1 MTKEFNCYTHLAKN
15 LPKKFLILTQ
25 KNHFS
30 NRKNR
35 FSTQR
40 KNFLYSPPKNQKNFH
55 IRFKEPFT
63 WYTQLAHPKKKI
75 LPKMFFILIQK
86 KNDFQTK
93 KIFTPTWKNRF
104 STQRKH
110 LFIYPP
116 KNQFFKRKSS
126 SHPFQRNVHL
136 VQSHGPPK
144 KENSTQ
150 NVFYNYPKKQFSKR
164 KNFSHPLER
173 TDFLPKE
180 NIYLFAPQK
189 TNFSNEKVFHARF
202 KETFTWYNHMTH
214 PKKENSTPKISYT

>member
-1 MTKEFNCYTHLAKN
+1 MTKEFTCYTHLAKN

-40 KNFLYSPPKNQKNFH
+40 KNFLYSPPKNQ
-55 IRFKEPFT
+55 
-63 WYTQLAHPKKKI
+63 
-75 LPKMFFILIQK
+75 
-86 KNDFQTK
+86 
-93 KIFTPTWKNRF
+93 
-104 STQRKH
+104 
-110 LFIYPP
+110 
-116 KNQFFKRKSS
+116 FFKRKNF
-126 SHPFQRNVHL
+126 SHPFQRTVHL
-136 VQSHGPPK
+136 VHSAGPPK

-150 NVFYNYPKKQFSKR
+150 NVFYTYPKKQFSKR
-164 KNFSHPLER
+164 KNFLHPLER

-214 PKKENSTPKISYT
+214 PKKENSTQKISYT

>member
-1 MTKEFNCYTHLAKN
+1 MTKEFTCYTHLAKN

-40 KNFLYSPPKNQKNFH
+40 KNFLHSPPKNQF
-55 IRFKEPFT
+55 FKRKSFSRPF
-63 WYTQLAHPKKKI
+63 QRNVHLVQSHGPPKKENSTQNVFYTY
-75 LPKMFFILIQK
+75 PK

-116 KNQFFKRKSS
+116 KNQFFKRKSFS
-126 SHPFQRNVHL
+126 NPFQRNVHL

-150 NVFYNYPKKQFSKR
+150 HVFYTYPKKQFSKR

-173 TDFLPKE
+173 TDLLPKE
-180 NIYLFAPQK
+180 NISY
-189 TNFSNEKVFHARF
+189 TNFSNEKVFHAPF
-202 KETFTWYNHMTH
+202 KEPFT
-214 PKKENSTPKISYT
+214 